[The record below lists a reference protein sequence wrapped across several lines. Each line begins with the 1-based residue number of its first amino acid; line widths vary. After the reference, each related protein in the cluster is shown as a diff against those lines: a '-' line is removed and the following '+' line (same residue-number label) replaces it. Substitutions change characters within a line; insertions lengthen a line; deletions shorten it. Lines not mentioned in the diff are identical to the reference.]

1 MIKTYQNYLIRLFV
15 NKILIVSLVFFSLI
29 VILSVFE
36 EISFF
41 KELDVNFLFPFFM
54 TLLNLPSTLF
64 EIFPFIFL
72 ISTQFFFLDLINKN
86 ELEVLKI
93 NGLGNFKIIK
103 ILFFTSFFLGILLIA
118 IYYNFSSKLKFIY
131 LDLKNNHSTDNKY
144 LAVVT
149 ENGLWIKD
157 EVEDAIY
164 IINANKIQSHYL
176 RDVLITEFD
185 KNFDLV
191 RTIEATEVDIE
202 DTNWIIVNPIIS
214 QDNQTQKQKEN
225 IIITTHFNQE
235 KIEGLFRSL
244 SSLNIIELIKLYK
257 DYESLGYDT
266 IDVEFHLHKVFS
278 FPVFLSVM
286 TLFAAIIMLNIKRN
300 KPIIFHG
307 LDTFEGMPKNRENN
321 TIFAEGNFK
330 ASKESVEK
338 KIEPFSESNINY
350 FLYKGTF
357 KKSRELLESKLKNRK
372 IAIANIDCDIQES
385 TTDALNIVESSLQIG
400 SILLFD
406 DYNAFN
412 ANENL
417 GQRKAF
423 NIFTQNS
430 KFKFEQY
437 FSYHYS
443 GVAFLCVGKK

>member
-93 NGLGNFKIIK
+93 NGLGNLKIIK

-300 KPIIFHG
+300 KPIIFHIILG
-307 LDTFEGMPKNRENN
+307 VFL
-321 TIFAEGNFK
+321 
-330 ASKESVEK
+330 SVLIYYFYYLFTLFGKSEK
-338 KIEPFSESNINY
+338 IPLYLSVWLPL
-350 FLYKGTF
+350 FLL
-357 KKSRELLESKLKNRK
+357 S
-372 IAIANIDCDIQES
+372 
-385 TTDALNIVESSLQIG
+385 
-400 SILLFD
+400 
-406 DYNAFN
+406 
-412 ANENL
+412 
-417 GQRKAF
+417 
-423 NIFTQNS
+423 IFTFIGLIRINE
-430 KFKFEQY
+430 K
-437 FSYHYS
+437 
-443 GVAFLCVGKK
+443 

>member
-36 EISFF
+36 EINFF

-93 NGLGNFKIIK
+93 NSLGNLKIIK

-214 QDNQTQKQKEN
+214 KDNQTQKQKEN

-300 KPIIFHG
+300 KPIIFHIILG
-307 LDTFEGMPKNRENN
+307 VFL
-321 TIFAEGNFK
+321 
-330 ASKESVEK
+330 SVLIYYFYYLFSLFGKSEK
-338 KIEPFSESNINY
+338 IPLYLSVWLPL
-350 FLYKGTF
+350 FLL
-357 KKSRELLESKLKNRK
+357 S
-372 IAIANIDCDIQES
+372 
-385 TTDALNIVESSLQIG
+385 
-400 SILLFD
+400 
-406 DYNAFN
+406 
-412 ANENL
+412 
-417 GQRKAF
+417 
-423 NIFTQNS
+423 IFTFIGLIRINE
-430 KFKFEQY
+430 K
-437 FSYHYS
+437 
-443 GVAFLCVGKK
+443 

>member
-36 EISFF
+36 EINFF

-93 NGLGNFKIIK
+93 NGLGNLKIIK

-214 QDNQTQKQKEN
+214 KDNQTQKQKEN

-300 KPIIFHG
+300 KPIIFHIILG
-307 LDTFEGMPKNRENN
+307 VFL
-321 TIFAEGNFK
+321 
-330 ASKESVEK
+330 SVLIYYFYYLFTLFGKSEK
-338 KIEPFSESNINY
+338 IPLYLSVWLPL
-350 FLYKGTF
+350 FLL
-357 KKSRELLESKLKNRK
+357 S
-372 IAIANIDCDIQES
+372 
-385 TTDALNIVESSLQIG
+385 
-400 SILLFD
+400 
-406 DYNAFN
+406 
-412 ANENL
+412 
-417 GQRKAF
+417 
-423 NIFTQNS
+423 IFTFIGLIRINE
-430 KFKFEQY
+430 K
-437 FSYHYS
+437 
-443 GVAFLCVGKK
+443 

>member
-93 NGLGNFKIIK
+93 NGLGNLKIIK

-214 QDNQTQKQKEN
+214 KDNQTQKQKEN

-300 KPIIFHG
+300 KPIIFHIILG
-307 LDTFEGMPKNRENN
+307 VFL
-321 TIFAEGNFK
+321 
-330 ASKESVEK
+330 SVLIYYFYYLFSLFGKSEK
-338 KIEPFSESNINY
+338 IPLYLSVWLPL
-350 FLYKGTF
+350 FLL
-357 KKSRELLESKLKNRK
+357 S
-372 IAIANIDCDIQES
+372 
-385 TTDALNIVESSLQIG
+385 
-400 SILLFD
+400 
-406 DYNAFN
+406 
-412 ANENL
+412 
-417 GQRKAF
+417 
-423 NIFTQNS
+423 IFTFIGLIRINE
-430 KFKFEQY
+430 K
-437 FSYHYS
+437 
-443 GVAFLCVGKK
+443 

>member
-36 EISFF
+36 EINFF

-93 NGLGNFKIIK
+93 NGLGNLKIIK

-176 RDVLITEFD
+176 RNVLITEFD

-300 KPIIFHG
+300 KPIIFHIILG
-307 LDTFEGMPKNRENN
+307 VFL
-321 TIFAEGNFK
+321 
-330 ASKESVEK
+330 SVLIYYFYYLFSLFGKSEK
-338 KIEPFSESNINY
+338 IPLYLSVWLPL
-350 FLYKGTF
+350 FLL
-357 KKSRELLESKLKNRK
+357 S
-372 IAIANIDCDIQES
+372 
-385 TTDALNIVESSLQIG
+385 
-400 SILLFD
+400 
-406 DYNAFN
+406 
-412 ANENL
+412 
-417 GQRKAF
+417 
-423 NIFTQNS
+423 IFTFIGLIRINE
-430 KFKFEQY
+430 K
-437 FSYHYS
+437 
-443 GVAFLCVGKK
+443 

>member
-1 MIKTYQNYLIRLFV
+1 MD
-15 NKILIVSLVFFSLI
+15 S
-29 VILSVFE
+29 
-36 EISFF
+36 
-41 KELDVNFLFPFFM
+41 
-54 TLLNLPSTLF
+54 
-64 EIFPFIFL
+64 
-72 ISTQFFFLDLINKN
+72 
-86 ELEVLKI
+86 
-93 NGLGNFKIIK
+93 IK
-103 ILFFTSFFLGILLIA
+103 I
-118 IYYNFSSKLKFIY
+118 Y
-131 LDLKNNHSTDNKY
+131 LEFKSWLKNQ
-144 LAVVT
+144 
-149 ENGLWIKD
+149 IKSD
-157 EVEDAIY
+157 EPWRVKVSE
-164 IINANKIQSHYL
+164 QS
-176 RDVLITEFD
+176 VL
-185 KNFDLV
+185 
-191 RTIEATEVDIE
+191 
-202 DTNWIIVNPIIS
+202 
-214 QDNQTQKQKEN
+214 
-225 IIITTHFNQE
+225 
-235 KIEGLFRSL
+235 
-244 SSLNIIELIKLYK
+244 
-257 DYESLGYDT
+257 
-266 IDVEFHLHKVFS
+266 
-278 FPVFLSVM
+278 
-286 TLFAAIIMLNIKRN
+286 N

>member
-1 MIKTYQNYLIRLFV
+1 MIKTYENYLIRLFV
-15 NKILIVSLVFFSLI
+15 NKILVVSLVFFSLI
-29 VILSVFE
+29 IILSVFE
-36 EISFF
+36 EINFF

-93 NGLGNFKIIK
+93 NGLGNLKIIK
-103 ILFFTSFFLGILLIA
+103 ILFFTSFFLGLLLVA

-157 EVEDAIY
+157 EVGDAIY

-191 RTIEATEVDIE
+191 RTIEAREVDIE
-202 DTNWIIVNPIIS
+202 DTNWIIVTPIVS

-266 IDVEFHLHKVFS
+266 VDVEFHLHKVFS
-278 FPVFLSVM
+278 FPVYLSVM

-300 KPIIFHG
+300 KPIIFHIILG
-307 LDTFEGMPKNRENN
+307 VFL
-321 TIFAEGNFK
+321 
-330 ASKESVEK
+330 SVLIYYFYYLFSLFGKSEK
-338 KIEPFSESNINY
+338 IPLYLSVWLPL
-350 FLYKGTF
+350 FLL
-357 KKSRELLESKLKNRK
+357 S
-372 IAIANIDCDIQES
+372 
-385 TTDALNIVESSLQIG
+385 
-400 SILLFD
+400 
-406 DYNAFN
+406 
-412 ANENL
+412 
-417 GQRKAF
+417 
-423 NIFTQNS
+423 IFTLIGLIRINE
-430 KFKFEQY
+430 K
-437 FSYHYS
+437 
-443 GVAFLCVGKK
+443 

>member
-36 EISFF
+36 EINFF

-93 NGLGNFKIIK
+93 NGLGNLKIIK

-214 QDNQTQKQKEN
+214 KDNQTQKQKEN

-300 KPIIFHG
+300 KPIIFHIILG
-307 LDTFEGMPKNRENN
+307 VFL
-321 TIFAEGNFK
+321 
-330 ASKESVEK
+330 SVLIYYFYYLFSLFGKSEK
-338 KIEPFSESNINY
+338 IPLYLSVWLPL
-350 FLYKGTF
+350 FLL
-357 KKSRELLESKLKNRK
+357 S
-372 IAIANIDCDIQES
+372 
-385 TTDALNIVESSLQIG
+385 
-400 SILLFD
+400 
-406 DYNAFN
+406 
-412 ANENL
+412 
-417 GQRKAF
+417 
-423 NIFTQNS
+423 IFTFIGLIRINE
-430 KFKFEQY
+430 K
-437 FSYHYS
+437 
-443 GVAFLCVGKK
+443 

>member
-36 EISFF
+36 EINFF

-93 NGLGNFKIIK
+93 NGLGNLKIIK

-214 QDNQTQKQKEN
+214 KDNQTQKQKEN

-300 KPIIFHG
+300 KPIIFHIILG
-307 LDTFEGMPKNRENN
+307 VFL
-321 TIFAEGNFK
+321 
-330 ASKESVEK
+330 SVL
-338 KIEPFSESNINY
+338 IYYFYYLFSLFGKSERIPLYLSVWLPL
-350 FLYKGTF
+350 FLL
-357 KKSRELLESKLKNRK
+357 S
-372 IAIANIDCDIQES
+372 
-385 TTDALNIVESSLQIG
+385 
-400 SILLFD
+400 
-406 DYNAFN
+406 
-412 ANENL
+412 
-417 GQRKAF
+417 
-423 NIFTQNS
+423 IFTFIGLIRINE
-430 KFKFEQY
+430 K
-437 FSYHYS
+437 
-443 GVAFLCVGKK
+443 

>member
-214 QDNQTQKQKEN
+214 KDNQTQKQKEN

-300 KPIIFHG
+300 KPIIFHIILG
-307 LDTFEGMPKNRENN
+307 VFL
-321 TIFAEGNFK
+321 
-330 ASKESVEK
+330 SVLIYYFYYLFSLFGKSEK
-338 KIEPFSESNINY
+338 IPLYLSVWLPL
-350 FLYKGTF
+350 FLL
-357 KKSRELLESKLKNRK
+357 S
-372 IAIANIDCDIQES
+372 
-385 TTDALNIVESSLQIG
+385 
-400 SILLFD
+400 
-406 DYNAFN
+406 
-412 ANENL
+412 
-417 GQRKAF
+417 
-423 NIFTQNS
+423 IFTFIGLIRINE
-430 KFKFEQY
+430 K
-437 FSYHYS
+437 
-443 GVAFLCVGKK
+443 

>member
-36 EISFF
+36 EINFF

-93 NGLGNFKIIK
+93 NSLGNLKIIK

-214 QDNQTQKQKEN
+214 KDNQTQKQKEN

-300 KPIIFHG
+300 KPIIFHIILG
-307 LDTFEGMPKNRENN
+307 VFL
-321 TIFAEGNFK
+321 
-330 ASKESVEK
+330 SVL
-338 KIEPFSESNINY
+338 IYYFYYLFSLFGKSERIPLYLSVWLPL
-350 FLYKGTF
+350 FLL
-357 KKSRELLESKLKNRK
+357 S
-372 IAIANIDCDIQES
+372 
-385 TTDALNIVESSLQIG
+385 
-400 SILLFD
+400 
-406 DYNAFN
+406 
-412 ANENL
+412 
-417 GQRKAF
+417 
-423 NIFTQNS
+423 IFTFIGLIRINE
-430 KFKFEQY
+430 K
-437 FSYHYS
+437 
-443 GVAFLCVGKK
+443 

>member
-300 KPIIFHG
+300 KPIIFHIILG
-307 LDTFEGMPKNRENN
+307 VFL
-321 TIFAEGNFK
+321 
-330 ASKESVEK
+330 SVLIYYFYYLFSLFGKSEK
-338 KIEPFSESNINY
+338 IPLYLSVWLPL
-350 FLYKGTF
+350 FLL
-357 KKSRELLESKLKNRK
+357 S
-372 IAIANIDCDIQES
+372 
-385 TTDALNIVESSLQIG
+385 
-400 SILLFD
+400 
-406 DYNAFN
+406 
-412 ANENL
+412 
-417 GQRKAF
+417 
-423 NIFTQNS
+423 IFTFIGLIRINE
-430 KFKFEQY
+430 K
-437 FSYHYS
+437 
-443 GVAFLCVGKK
+443 

>member
-15 NKILIVSLVFFSLI
+15 NKLLIVSLVFFSLI

-36 EISFF
+36 EINFF

-93 NGLGNFKIIK
+93 NGLGNLKIIK

-300 KPIIFHG
+300 KPIIFHIILG
-307 LDTFEGMPKNRENN
+307 VFL
-321 TIFAEGNFK
+321 
-330 ASKESVEK
+330 SVLIYYFYYLFSLFGKSEK
-338 KIEPFSESNINY
+338 IPLYLSVWLPL
-350 FLYKGTF
+350 FLL
-357 KKSRELLESKLKNRK
+357 S
-372 IAIANIDCDIQES
+372 
-385 TTDALNIVESSLQIG
+385 
-400 SILLFD
+400 
-406 DYNAFN
+406 
-412 ANENL
+412 
-417 GQRKAF
+417 
-423 NIFTQNS
+423 IFTFIGLIRINE
-430 KFKFEQY
+430 K
-437 FSYHYS
+437 
-443 GVAFLCVGKK
+443 